1 MSNENLSPAA
11 RKTAIK
17 NAISEGSNTLLQ
29 ISAHKEHL
37 KEVINHIAEEY
48 EMDKGVIRDLI
59 NIYHKQNISEV
70 KNKSEDL
77 LEKYEEIFK
86 EDMG

>member
-1 MSNENLSPAA
+1 MSNENLGPAA

-17 NAISEGSNTLLQ
+17 NAITEGSNTLLQ

-48 EMDKGVIRDLI
+48 EMDKGVIRNLI
-59 NIYHKQNISEV
+59 NIYHKQNISDV
-70 KNKSEDL
+70 CAKSESL
-77 LEKYEEIFK
+77 LEQYEEIFGTD
-86 EDMG
+86 E